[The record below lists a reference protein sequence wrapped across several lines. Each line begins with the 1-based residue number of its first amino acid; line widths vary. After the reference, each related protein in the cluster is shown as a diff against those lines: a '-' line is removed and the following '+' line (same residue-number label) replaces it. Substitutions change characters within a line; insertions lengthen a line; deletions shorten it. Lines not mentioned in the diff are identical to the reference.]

1 MKLRPAQQTAVD
13 FAISNVGGRPV
24 ALATPTAGGKT
35 LISKTIADNLP
46 GRTAIITYSNALVG
60 QFLKDFPMPCLIGSE
75 NFRTKAEYNEAKY
88 KSSKANCVLFNPA
101 SFVLAKRDESFAPFD
116 NVILDEADACMS
128 LLKIL
133 TPKTFSWHPHLPL
146 TLENILKVIESSEH
160 PEFADSLLR
169 FQERYWW
176 EVEVRRVKK
185 GLIHSLKIHEVI
197 LGKSFCKS
205 TFGDRVI
212 AMSGTLFPS
221 YCQELF
227 GSTQYAYKEIESPIP
242 VENRYVYGFTRDQG
256 WKFPTSYEDMSSLLD
271 AVLNKYTERP
281 AVVHIT
287 YNDSREMQ
295 ALDDKIKGYL
305 TKDDKMVALE
315 SIRGTDEV
323 MLSPGA
329 VEGINLIDD
338 AARLNIILRGQ
349 YANLGSDYVQKRLS
363 LPGGQSWYIQNTLRN
378 TIQAAGRTTRV
389 PTDFSKIVI
398 ADVRLTRLI
407 KENMDLLP
415 NYFKESLRF

>member
-1 MKLRPAQQTAVD
+1 MKLRPAQQDAVD
-13 FAISNVGGRPV
+13 FALSRIDKQHV
-24 ALATPTAGGKT
+24 AIAAPTASGKG
-35 LISKTIADNLP
+35 LISKTIIDNLP
-46 GRTAIITYSNALVG
+46 GRTAIMTCSNALVG
-60 QFLKDFPMPCLIGSE
+60 QYLRDFPIPNLIGKENYRSE
-75 NFRTKAEYNEAKY
+75 LEYNDARY
-88 KSSKANCVLFNPA
+88 RVANSNCAIFNPA
-101 SFVLAKRDESFAPFD
+101 SFLIHKKDEFYKPFD
-116 NVILDEADACMS
+116 NIILDEADACLG

-133 TPKTFSWHPHLPL
+133 TPRTFQWKEGLPL
-146 TLENILKVIESSEH
+146 SLENILRVVKASGMD
-160 PEFADSLLR
+160 EFVDSLLR

-176 EVEVRRVKK
+176 EVEERWTKK
-185 GLIHSLKIHEVI
+185 GPIYSLKIHDVI
-197 LGKSFCKS
+197 LNKNFCKN
-205 TFGDRVI
+205 TLGERVI

-242 VENRYVYGFTRDQG
+242 VENRYVYGFTSDQG
-256 WKFPTSYEDMSSLLD
+256 WKFPTSYGDMSSLLD